1 MPAPFLCIMK
11 KLIYILFF
19 VLVACSNQ
27 ESVLTLHEHIYSDGE
42 FNLVKYANAR
52 WGVIPSEDS
61 FKQEYMLLDAAE
73 IDFSDILSYI
83 SKEFGQPTYDHT
95 TIPKDLI
102 NNCLNDAIFFLP
114 GGRSVDVGEEM
125 YLWMTDEYTVRL
137 FTYEGYGDILPPY
150 AVLSVFDMDALTEEC
165 EDIVNSMD

>member
-52 WGVIPSEDS
+52 WAVIPSEEDYK
-61 FKQEYMLLDAAE
+61 FEVLLLDGNE
-73 IDFSDILSYI
+73 KDFSQIINHI
-83 SKEFGQPTYDHT
+83 SKELKQYTYDYT
-95 TIPKDLI
+95 TLPTDLI
-102 NNCLNDAIFFLP
+102 PNCMNKAIFFLP
-114 GGRSVDVGEEM
+114 NNRPIEDSEGLYWWIKDDV
-125 YLWMTDEYTVRL
+125 TVRL
-137 FTYEGYGDILPPY
+137 YTNDGYEDIIPKS
-150 AVLSVFDMDALTEEC
+150 AVLTIYDNSKLMDICLKSE
-165 EDIVNSMD
+165 